1 VTGAPRWVLASSNR
15 GKAAE
20 LEALLKA
27 SGIGPIELVAQSE
40 LGIASPPE
48 DASTF
53 VENALA
59 KARHAARA
67 SGLPALADDSGLL
80 VAAREGA
87 PGVRSARNA
96 GAAADDA
103 ANVARLLAALAH
115 VPAGPERAARFVCV
129 VVALAHA
136 DDPAPVVAQGEWR
149 GQIAVAPAGGGG
161 FGYDPVFFDP
171 RLGATAAEVDSATK
185 NRASH
190 RGAAMR
196 ALAAALAQQAD
207 AAVR

>member
-80 VAAREGA
+80 VAALEGA
-87 PGVRSARNA
+87 PGVRSARYA

>member
-1 VTGAPRWVLASSNR
+1 
-15 GKAAE
+15 
-20 LEALLKA
+20 
-27 SGIGPIELVAQSE
+27 
-40 LGIASPPE
+40 
-48 DASTF
+48 
-53 VENALA
+53 
-59 KARHAARA
+59 
-67 SGLPALADDSGLL
+67 
-80 VAAREGA
+80 
-87 PGVRSARNA
+87 
-96 GAAADDA
+96 
-103 ANVARLLAALAH
+103 
-115 VPAGPERAARFVCV
+115 
-129 VVALAHA
+129 VALAHA

>member
-59 KARHAARA
+59 KERHAARA

-80 VAAREGA
+80 VAALEGA
-87 PGVRSARNA
+87 PGVRSARYA